1 MDVEKPPNQWNVLND
16 YLKTLITLSSGLL
29 AITVTFM
36 GQFLSS
42 QGSHLPATLLIAAWA
57 FLVITIVLSILSAAF
72 LISFLRTGTRERP
85 AIMMANGAFFALFVA
100 SLLLVGLGATRAV
113 SEAKSMDVQTAI
125 TTTLSTMP
133 KTSTTSSQ
141 WQIKSLEFE
150 QATKEYKI
158 VVVES
163 LSQSEYVV
171 VLDGTSNAIKS
182 IIRLP

>member
-1 MDVEKPPNQWNVLND
+1 MDVEKSPNQWTVLND

-29 AITVTFM
+29 AVTVTFM

-42 QGSHLPATLLIAAWA
+42 QGSYLPATLLIAAWA

-72 LISFLRTGTRERP
+72 LVSFLRTGTRERP

-100 SLLLVGLGATRAV
+100 SLLLVVLGATRAV
-113 SEAKSMDVQTAI
+113 SETKSTDAQTAI

-133 KTSTTSSQ
+133 KTSTASSQ
-141 WQIKSLEFE
+141 WQVKSLEFD
-150 QATKEYKI
+150 QKNKEYII

-171 VLDGTSNAIKS
+171 TIDGTSNTIKS
-182 IIRLP
+182 IVRTP